1 MTTRCGAYLDPIFIA
16 VTDIHMDMQPD
27 GYCTYKNI
35 IEVNESSAGVYT
47 CKAANEGNDH
57 DIRLLGILEQN
68 IS

>member
-1 MTTRCGAYLDPIFIA
+1 
-16 VTDIHMDMQPD
+16 MDMQPD